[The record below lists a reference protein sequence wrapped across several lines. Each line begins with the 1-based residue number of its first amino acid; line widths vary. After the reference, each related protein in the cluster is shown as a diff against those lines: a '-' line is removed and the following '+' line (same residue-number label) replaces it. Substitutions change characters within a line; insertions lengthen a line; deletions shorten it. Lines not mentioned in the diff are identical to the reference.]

1 MAGYTRQSSFVDG
14 DTITAD
20 LFNDEYNQLVNVF
33 SNTTGHSHDGTSAE
47 GPVIGLIGDAGE
59 TSPNNKV
66 LIDTANNYIEF
77 YVEVSS
83 APVQQLY
90 IADGAIIPV
99 TDNDIDLGTSSLE
112 FKNLYLDGTAKI
124 DTLTVDE
131 AATIGTTLG
140 VTGATTLSSTL
151 GVTGATT
158 LSSTLAVTGATTLS
172 STLAVTGTSTL
183 TGNVTTTNNLTV
195 GGNLTVT
202 GNATISGNLTF
213 GDADTDS
220 ITLTADVASNITP
233 DVDDTYDIGTSTK
246 QWRNLYVDGTAEI
259 DTLALDGTT
268 VTSTA
273 TELNLLDGATVT
285 TTEINI
291 LDGDTSATSTTLA
304 DADRVVVN
312 DAGVMKQVA
321 LTDFETYFESALDT
335 LSNVT
340 TVGALN
346 SGSIT
351 SGFGSIDNGSSAITT
366 TGTITY
372 GNLSDGTITITGFV
386 DEDTMVSD
394 SATLVPTQ
402 QSVKA
407 YVDSQVTAQDLDF
420 QGDSGGALSIDLD
433 SETLTIAGGT
443 GIDTT
448 GATNTLTIAIDS
460 TVATLTGTQTLTNK
474 TLTTPVIS
482 SISNTGT
489 LTLPTSTDTLVG
501 RATTDT
507 LTNKT
512 LTSPVINTGVS
523 GTAVLDDDTFATA
536 SATTLATSESIKAYV
551 DAQILTEDT
560 LAEMNDVNITTPADG
575 SLLFYD
581 TGTSMWIDNV
591 VSGDITIADTG
602 VAAISS
608 GVIVNADINASAAIS
623 VSKTALVDGTGLT
636 LTGDTL
642 SVDAS
647 QTQITS
653 VGTLSSL
660 TVSGDATFD
669 TSTLKV
675 DSTNNRVGIGNA
687 TPDVSLDIGSNTDA
701 VHLPTGTTAQR
712 PGTPA
717 AGYFRY
723 NSEVGQFEGY
733 TTEWGQIGGGGGSNT
748 FTTDTFTGDGST
760 TAFIL
765 SQSIADEN
773 NLVVFNGGVFQ
784 NQSAYSVSGTTLTF
798 DTAPANGNTVVVYS
812 VASAVSGNNL
822 NLDQFTGDGSTTGFT
837 LSINPVNENNT
848 QVFIDGVYQQKDGYT
863 TSGTTLTFDTAP
875 PNTATI
881 EVMTFT
887 QTDINTAT
895 ILKDADEDTKVQVE
909 ESADEDIIRF
919 DTAGTERMV
928 INSTGVGINNA
939 SPQTKIHVVKNAV
952 TGFIARTGSTATFEN
967 SSGVELY
974 LSSSDSGYG
983 QIRFGDTAS
992 TYSGGIQYEHSTD
1005 EMLFQCNGSERLR
1018 IDSSGNVGIGE
1029 SSPHSFG
1036 VNQSGLTIS
1045 DGTGGCIRLK
1055 NDAGTV
1061 NFDIENGGGGGI
1073 NLNSVNA
1080 YPLKFST
1087 SNTERM
1093 RINTSGHLLVG
1104 CTAYTGNTTN
1114 TGGGIYVD
1122 GSGSILFSSATDATG
1137 VFNRVSTDGNI
1148 VEYRRDG
1155 GTVGSIS
1162 SSSGNTSYNS
1172 NGGIIYIG
1180 GNQSNHIQ
1188 VITSSASGTPR
1199 LQPSADNTVDLGT
1212 VSNRF
1217 DDVFATNGTI
1227 QTSDRNEKQD
1237 EADLSDA
1244 ETRVAVAAKGLLK
1257 KFKWKSAVEEK
1268 GDEARVHF
1276 GIIAQDLQ
1284 DAFTAEG
1291 LDASDYAMFISST
1304 WTDEETGEERTRLGV
1319 RYSELLAFI
1328 IAGI

>member
-1 MAGYTRQSSFVDG
+1 MAD
-14 DTITAD
+14 
-20 LFNDEYNQLVNVF
+20 
-33 SNTTGHSHDGTSAE
+33 
-47 GPVIGLIGDAGE
+47 
-59 TSPNNKV
+59 
-66 LIDTANNYIEF
+66 
-77 YVEVSS
+77 
-83 APVQQLY
+83 
-90 IADGAIIPV
+90 
-99 TDNDIDLGTSSLE
+99 
-112 FKNLYLDGTAKI
+112 
-124 DTLTVDE
+124 
-131 AATIGTTLG
+131 
-140 VTGATTLSSTL
+140 
-151 GVTGATT
+151 
-158 LSSTLAVTGATTLS
+158 
-172 STLAVTGTSTL
+172 
-183 TGNVTTTNNLTV
+183 TTTTTYGLVKPELDASEDTWGEKLNNDL
-195 GGNLTVT
+195 
-202 GNATISGNLTF
+202 
-213 GDADTDS
+213 
-220 ITLTADVASNITP
+220 DVI
-233 DVDDTYDIGTSTK
+233 DD
-246 QWRNLYVDGTAEI
+246 L
-259 DTLALDGTT
+259 LDGTT
-268 VTSTA
+268 PVTGI
-273 TELNLLDGATVT
+273 D
-285 TTEINI
+285 I
-291 LDGDTSATSTTLA
+291 
-304 DADRVVVN
+304 
-312 DAGVMKQVA
+312 
-321 LTDFETYFESALDT
+321 
-335 LSNVT
+335 
-340 TVGALN
+340 N
-346 SGSIT
+346 SGSIDGT
-351 SGFGSIDNGSSAITT
+351 PIGASSAN
-366 TGTITY
+366 TGAFT
-372 GNLSDGTITITGFV
+372 
-386 DEDTMVSD
+386 
-394 SATLVPTQ
+394 
-402 QSVKA
+402 
-407 YVDSQVTAQDLDF
+407 
-420 QGDSGGALSIDLD
+420 
-433 SETLTIAGGT
+433 TLTASGDVT
-443 GIDTT
+443 IDT
-448 GATNTLTIAIDS
+448 N
-460 TVATLTGTQTLTNK
+460 
-474 TLTTPVIS
+474 
-482 SISNTGT
+482 
-489 LTLPTSTDTLVG
+489 
-501 RATTDT
+501 
-507 LTNKT
+507 
-512 LTSPVINTGVS
+512 
-523 GTAVLDDDTFATA
+523 
-536 SATTLATSESIKAYV
+536 
-551 DAQILTEDT
+551 
-560 LAEMNDVNITTPADG
+560 
-575 SLLFYD
+575 
-581 TGTSMWIDNV
+581 
-591 VSGDITIADTG
+591 
-602 VAAISS
+602 
-608 GVIVNADINASAAIS
+608 
-623 VSKTALVDGTGLT
+623 
-636 LTGDTL
+636 
-642 SVDAS
+642 
-647 QTQITS
+647 
-653 VGTLSSL
+653 
-660 TVSGDATFD
+660 
-669 TSTLKV
+669 TLKV
-675 DSTNNRVGIGNA
+675 DTANNRVGILNA
-687 TPDVSLDIGSNTDA
+687 TPDVSLDIGSATDA
-701 VHLPTGTTAQR
+701 IHVPTGTTAQR
-712 PGTPA
+712 PTPE
-717 AGYFRY
+717 AGFFRY
-723 NSEVGQFEGY
+723 NSETGQFEGY
-733 TTEWGQIGGGGGSNT
+733 TTEWGAIAGSGGGGGSNT
-748 FTTDTFTGDGST
+748 FTTDTFTGNGST
-760 TAFIL
+760 TAFTL

-952 TGFIARTGSTATFEN
+952 TGFIARTNSTATFEN

-1005 EMLFQCNGSERLR
+1005 EMLFQCNGSEAMR
-1018 IDSSGNVGIGE
+1018 ISGGNVGIGE

-1188 VITSSASGTPR
+1188 VITSTASGTPR

-1212 VSNRF
+1212 ASTRF

-1257 KFKWKSAVEEK
+1257 KFRWKSAVEEK